1 MKAIKLSTLT
11 KEQISELKI
20 FPIDV
25 EAFTEENINSSYN
38 DLLLLNIYEA
48 KQGTLIRQWDDVLFR
63 LCCRDTEDG
72 QVKSKNWLEVDG
84 YFYRVDE
91 VIEKLINA
99 DYEVENDL

>member
-25 EAFTEENINSSYN
+25 EAYTEESINSSFPELTLMN
-38 DLLLLNIYEA
+38 VHEV
-48 KQGTLIRQWDDVLFR
+48 KQGTLIRRYDDVLFR
-63 LCCRDTEDG
+63 LCCRDTEYFEVAD
-72 QVKSKNWLEVDG
+72 KNWIELDG